1 MLDWDYEQHP
11 NAASVLENANK
22 VQSAIEQCAEEN
34 RALLKE
40 TRPYHDR
47 IFSETV
53 YEGFEAF
60 SGCYRGANYYYLR
73 EYPVSVGGYNFQ
85 GEYVTIHTGTAP
97 HLVEREMKEFHDLLV
112 MAVKKIDEL
121 YNSDRSKIGIKLV
134 LLARLLSKVVVD
146 FLSIHP
152 YANGNGH
159 ISRLLAWGVFLYF
172 GFRGNNWQVAE
183 RPLQPFDS
191 AISEYQKGNPQP
203 MQAFFMQQ
211 LLA

>member
-1 MLDWDYEQHP
+1 MEVLEWDYKQHP

-40 TRPYHDR
+40 TRPYHYR

-53 YEGFEAF
+53 YEGYEAF
-60 SGCYRGANYYYLR
+60 SGCYRGANYKYLR
-73 EYPVSVGGYNFQ
+73 EYPVSVGYCNSQ
-85 GEYVTIHTGTAP
+85 GEYVEIHAGTAP
-97 HLVEREMKEFHDLLV
+97 HLVEHEMKELHDLLV
-112 MAVKKIDEL
+112 TEVKKIDEL

-134 LLARLLSKVVVD
+134 LLARLLSKVVV
-146 FLSIHP
+146 
-152 YANGNGH
+152 G
-159 ISRLLAWGVFLYF
+159 FLYF
-172 GFRGNNWQVAE
+172 GFKGNNWQVAK
-183 RPLQPFDS
+183 RPLQPFDF

-203 MQAFFMQQ
+203 MQDFFMQQ